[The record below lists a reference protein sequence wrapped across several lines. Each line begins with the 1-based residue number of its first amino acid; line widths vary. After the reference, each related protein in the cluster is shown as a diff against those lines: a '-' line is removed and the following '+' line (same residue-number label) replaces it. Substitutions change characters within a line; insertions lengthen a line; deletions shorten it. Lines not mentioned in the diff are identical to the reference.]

1 MEGYLC
7 DALVMLLKNIDKSLV
22 LCNGTRMN
30 SRLDEHVIEVTPLSG
45 KSATKKILIGRMLI
59 TPSNNRLP
67 MKFQRRQYPI
77 TIYFAMTINK
87 SQEQSLSIVGLYLPR
102 PVFTHS

>member
-1 MEGYLC
+1 MI
-7 DALVMLLKNIDKSLV
+7 VP
-22 LCNGTRMN
+22 
-30 SRLDEHVIEVTPLSG
+30 RLDKHVIEAIPLLR
-45 KSATKKILIGRMLI
+45 KSVGKKILIGRMLI

-87 SQEQSLSIVGLYLPR
+87 SQEQSLSIVSLYLPR
-102 PVFTHS
+102 PIFTHS